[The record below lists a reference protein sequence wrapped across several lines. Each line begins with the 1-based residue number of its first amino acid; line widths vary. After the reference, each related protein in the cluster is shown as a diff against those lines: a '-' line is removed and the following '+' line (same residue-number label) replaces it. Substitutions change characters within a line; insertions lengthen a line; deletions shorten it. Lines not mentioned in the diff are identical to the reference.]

1 MRALIEE
8 HGGAVVTAA
17 IVLILIGL
25 VVAWGKTDAAQTMFS
40 GLIEKFTA
48 SASEAAGFQLVKIE

>member
-25 VVAWGKTDAAQTMFS
+25 VIAWGKTDAAQTMFS

-48 SASEAAGFQLVKIE
+48 SATEAAGF

>member
-17 IVLILIGL
+17 IVILLIGIVAL
-25 VVAWGKTDAAQTMFS
+25 VGTSDFIKEMLYDILNAFVDKAQS
-40 GLIEKFTA
+40 Q
-48 SASEAAGFQLVKIE
+48 AGF

>member
-25 VVAWGKTDAAQTMFS
+25 VVAWGKTDVAQTMFS

-48 SASEAAGFQLVKIE
+48 SASEAAGF